1 MRRAGDEPGLELV
14 ANLGVNGYTSADLI
28 RRELPALEALAP
40 ELASVLIGVNDVV
53 QGSPRRGTRRT
64 SRSSSTRSS
73 SACPPT
79 GSFAV
84 AIPDYTV
91 TPAGAEFGDP
101 RQRHAAIVAANAVM
115 ADQAGLR
122 GIGWVDIFD
131 LSRRAA
137 DDPSLVAGDGLHP
150 SGAQYALWVER
161 IAPVVAGQLAR

>member
-1 MRRAGDEPGLELV
+1 MAVILDALLERL
-14 ANLGVNGYTSADLI
+14 AADRLI
-28 RRELPALEALAP
+28 
-40 ELASVLIGVNDVV
+40 
-53 QGSPRRGTRRT
+53 
-64 SRSSSTRSS
+64 
-73 SACPPT
+73 
-79 GSFAV
+79 AV

-115 ADQAGLR
+115 AEQSRAR

-137 DDPSLVAGDGLHP
+137 SERSLVASDGLHP

-161 IAPVVAGQLAR
+161 IVPVVASRLAR